1 MVCLVGRW
9 IAARRTV
16 RFATV
21 ERDRPSRPAA
31 PQSAR
36 TPPAARAVSRQQ
48 VIGNRQLQALARYT
62 KGDTKQRTD
71 EMWEERGRKGI
82 ITAADTKEAN
92 AQLAATDRVVEK
104 RAAEKFQA
112 KGIAKQ
118 DDFDDLIDR
127 VFAAAEIRKEFKC
140 DRLGEWDTLLKST
153 KLWGTAG
160 MDAMAAKSLKIIKAN
175 VAGLRG
181 LLTGHNLKAQRKM
194 IDTIE
199 QGIDFFVSTHGKK
212 NADRADLLLL
222 LKRYTM
228 GHERKK
234 LVLAER
240 IANTYGIK
248 LDSMELVKANK
259 KSYGSKSL
267 KQYVEMM
274 EPEVFSLEELEG
286 IESVLKRYAP
296 MLGKKRDKKLG
307 AQPLTIFG
315 RAHYGIDYDDARSPE
330 RDPDTR
336 GESFAKSKTVGMYDA
351 GTKASQF
358 PTGMQQFRGTFA
370 HELSHALIE
379 DVKNSKGEKT
389 ILAYAK
395 ATGVWKDRFTTDYE
409 RDSNQATWD
418 AMKADGKEPP
428 ITTYGASNAQEDMAD
443 AIKFLFE
450 DPAKLKKECPIRYRW
465 IIENLSGFFEEKWFK
480 SLPPK
485 S

>member
-1 MVCLVGRW
+1 MVCLVGGCNGSSPS
-9 IAARRTV
+9 V
-16 RFATV
+16 RFAPV
-21 ERDRPSRPAA
+21 QRDRPTRPPAS
-31 PQSAR
+31 QSAR
-36 TPPAARAVSRQQ
+36 TPSAAPSPPRWQA
-48 VIGNRQLQALARYT
+48 IGNRRLAALARYT
-62 KGDTKQRTD
+62 KEDTKHRTD
-71 EMWEERGRKGI
+71 EMWEERGRQGI
-82 ITAADTKEAN
+82 ITPADKKEAN
-92 AQLAATDRVVEK
+92 AQLAATERVVEK
-104 RAAEKFQA
+104 RAAEMFQA
-112 KGIAKQ
+112 KGIASQ

-140 DRLGEWDTLLKST
+140 DRLGEWDTLLKSA

-175 VAGLRG
+175 VAGLKG

-194 IDTIE
+194 IETVE
-199 QGIDFFVSTHGKK
+199 QGIDFFVSTHGPK

-267 KQYVEMM
+267 KQYIEMM

-296 MLGKKRDKKLG
+296 MLGKKRSKSLG

-315 RAHYGIDYDDARSPE
+315 RAHYGIDSDDTGTAQ

-336 GESFAKSKTVGMYDA
+336 GESFSKSKTVGMYNA
-351 GTKASQF
+351 GTEASQF

-379 DVKNSKGEKT
+379 DVANSKGEKT

-395 ATGVWKDRFTTDYE
+395 ATGVWKNRFETDYE
-409 RDSNQATWD
+409 RDTNQKTWD

-450 DPAKLKKECPIRYRW
+450 DPATLKAKCPIRYKW
-465 IIENLSGFFEEKWFK
+465 IIENLSWFFEEKWFK